1 MVERVKGYSLSD
13 SDIRKILGNDIK
25 IITYPMLGEMSSIE
39 EAFDAKGRCV
49 MLVPNVSPTMGHWV
63 AMINRPSSIEF
74 FDPYGDRPEAQLDGV
89 PQSRLEQM
97 DEDQPYLTNLMR
109 GSGLPIY
116 YNTHPFQIESG
127 NINTCGRHCVARLMF
142 KGKTLKQYK
151 SIIDKTGLNPDKFVS
166 GLTYLEIKK

>member
-1 MVERVKGYSLSD
+1 MLKTKKG
-13 SDIRKILGNDIK
+13 
-25 IITYPMLGEMSSIE
+25 
-39 EAFDAKGRCV
+39 
-49 MLVPNVSPTMGHWV
+49 
-63 AMINRPSSIEF
+63 IEF